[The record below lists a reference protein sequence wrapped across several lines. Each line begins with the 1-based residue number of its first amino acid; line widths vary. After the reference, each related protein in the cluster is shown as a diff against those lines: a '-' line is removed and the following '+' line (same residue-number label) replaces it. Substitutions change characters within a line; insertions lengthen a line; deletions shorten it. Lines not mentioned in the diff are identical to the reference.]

1 MKRRILGY
9 VAVMATVICLC
20 AAPVFAADNFNAN
33 KVGVGYQGILW
44 GNILNGVSVRGWIGP
59 NIGLEGNVFY
69 GHAAASYDDGSSSED
84 IGDGSLWMVNA
95 KFMYAFIVRANSKF
109 YAGGQFTYGQ
119 LKVNPEGDES
129 FISKIYSPGI
139 FAGAEWC
146 FPQLPELGFN
156 FELGYNYLYNT
167 SGTDNSSGSFDIKM
181 HGMNLG
187 AGVHYYF

>member
-44 GNILNGVSVRGWIGP
+44 GNMMNGLSVRGWIGP
-59 NIGLEGNVFY
+59 SIGLEGNVYY
-69 GHAAASYDDGSSSED
+69 GHASASTDSGD
-84 IGDGSLWMVNA
+84 IGDASLWMVNA
-95 KFMYAFIVRANSKF
+95 KFMYAFLVRANSKF
-109 YAGGQFTYGQ
+109 YAGGQILYGQ
-119 LKVNPEGDES
+119 AKVNPNGDDS
-129 FISKIYSPGI
+129 MTSKFWSPGV

-146 FPQLPELGFN
+146 FPQLPELGMN
-156 FELGYNYLYNT
+156 FELGYNYLSDSN
-167 SGTDNSSGSFDIKM
+167 SVDNSSGSFDIKL

-187 AGVHYYF
+187 AGIHYYF

>member
-33 KVGVGYQGILW
+33 KVGVGYQGIMW
-44 GNILNGVSVRGWIGP
+44 GSMMNGLSVRGWIGP

-69 GHAAASYDDGSSSED
+69 GHAAVSTDPGGDQ
-84 IGDGSLWMVNA
+84 GDGSLWMVNA
-95 KFMYAFIVRANSKF
+95 KFMYAFVVRANSKF
-109 YAGGQFTYGQ
+109 YGGAQFMYGQ
-119 LKVNPEGDES
+119 AKITPESSDS
-129 FISKIYSPGI
+129 YINKMYSPGV

-156 FELGYNYLYNT
+156 FELGYNYLFDTT
-167 SGTDNSSGSFDIKM
+167 SRDNHNGSTDIKV

-187 AGVHYYF
+187 AGIHYYF